1 MQLAARLHQES
12 LEENVEQILKAAGLS
27 VISPS
32 IHSTFQSRSFSFCT
46 FKVVYS
52 YMLKQALMTLKACT
66 PEPTLSLS

>member
-32 IHSTFQSRSFSFCT
+32 IHSTFQSPFF
-46 FKVVYS
+46 F
-52 YMLKQALMTLKACT
+52 
-66 PEPTLSLS
+66 LSPFVPLR